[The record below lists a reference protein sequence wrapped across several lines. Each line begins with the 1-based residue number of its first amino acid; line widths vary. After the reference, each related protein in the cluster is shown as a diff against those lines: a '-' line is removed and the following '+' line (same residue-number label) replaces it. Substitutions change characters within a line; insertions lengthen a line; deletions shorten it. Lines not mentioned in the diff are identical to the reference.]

1 MDLRGRAAVVTAAS
15 RGIGRA
21 IAIRLAEEGADVVVN
36 WRRDAEAAAETVR
49 RITDRGG
56 NAVAV
61 RADVAVREDVARLFA
76 AAREAFGGVDVV
88 VGNAG
93 HNIVGA
99 TADLDEAEF
108 DRVIAVNVKGM
119 FLVLRQ
125 AAATVRDGGR
135 IIIVSSGNTRATLP
149 ATGVYAGTKAFAEQM
164 GLALAKELGPRQITV
179 NSVLPGLTDTEGVR
193 PDIRANAEEVIA
205 MTPLGRMGR
214 PEDIAD
220 VVAFLAGD
228 DARWVTGQRIGVSG
242 GLA

>member
-56 NAVAV
+56 NA
-61 RADVAVREDVARLFA
+61 VAVREDVARLFA

-135 IIIVSSGNTRATLP
+135 IIIVSSGNTRVTLP

-228 DARWVTGQRIGVSG
+228 DA
-242 GLA
+242 

>member
-56 NAVAV
+56 NA
-61 RADVAVREDVARLFA
+61 VAVREDVARLFA